1 MYDVLTNCH
10 VGIQPLPTMQS
21 QPQPTKPI
29 NTTIGPSTLHVST
42 INHQPP
48 TTIYQPSTT
57 IYQPPTPI
65 YQPPSINHHLSTT
78 EEFIIRTKSLHPKK
92 SDMVRSGR
100 PWMWLSSLRKK
111 IDVGLPETRT
121 CTYHYI
127 GHGYL
132 WGGGC
137 KRLKIIEG

>member
-65 YQPPSINHHLSTT
+65 YQPPSINHRRVHHQNKEPPPQKIGYGQIWQALNVTFLSAKKNRCGTARDT
-78 EEFIIRTKSLHPKK
+78 YVHVPLHRAWVF
-92 SDMVRSGR
+92 VR
-100 PWMWLSSLRKK
+100 
-111 IDVGLPETRT
+111 
-121 CTYHYI
+121 
-127 GHGYL
+127 
-132 WGGGC
+132 WGV
-137 KRLKIIEG
+137 